1 MESGLGPEWAV
12 WLQEGALGRTMRAS
26 FLLYP
31 LTNVLHILGFTA
43 LAGGILAVDLRL
55 IGLGRRL
62 ALDQVARVMLPVALA
77 GLAVAVPTGALLFV
91 TEAVGMWN
99 NPVFG
104 WKVAI
109 IALAGANALALHAG
123 PWRRVAEWGAPGVKP
138 PPRARAAG
146 AASLL
151 FWGGAVI
158 LGRLIAY
165 F

>member
-1 MESGLGPEWAV
+1 MEHGAGPEWAS
-12 WLQEGALGRTMRAS
+12 WLQEGAVGRTMRAS

-31 LTNVLHILGFTA
+31 LVNVLHILGFTV

-62 ALDQVARVMLPVALA
+62 ALDQVARVMLPVALI
-77 GLAVAVPTGALLFV
+77 GLAVAVPTGMLLFV
-91 TEAVGMWN
+91 TEAVGMWT

-109 IALAGANALALHAG
+109 IALAGANALVLHTG
-123 PWRRVAEWGAPGVKP
+123 PWRRVADWGAAGAP
-138 PPRARAAG
+138 PPAYARVAG
-146 AASLL
+146 AASLA
-151 FWGGAVI
+151 FWMGALI

>member
-1 MESGLGPEWAV
+1 MEHGDVPHVLL
-12 WLQEGALGRTMRAS
+12 WLQNGAVGRIMRES
-26 FLLYP
+26 LVLYP
-31 LTNVLHILGFTA
+31 AVNVLHILGFTA

-55 IGLGRRL
+55 VGLGKRF
-62 ALDQVARVMLPVALA
+62 AMDQVARHLLPVALI

-104 WKVAI
+104 WKVAV
-109 IALAGANALALHAG
+109 IALAGANAVTLHVG
-123 PWRRVAEWGAPGVKP
+123 PWRRVSEWGAPGATLP
-138 PPRARAAG
+138 AWARAAG
-146 AASLL
+146 AASLTL
-151 FWGGAVI
+151 WTGALI

>member
-1 MESGLGPEWAV
+1 MEHGGGPEWAV
-12 WLQEGALGRTMRAS
+12 WLQEGAVGRTMRES

-31 LTNVLHILGFTA
+31 LVNVLHILGFTA

-55 IGLGRRL
+55 VGLGRRL
-62 ALDQVARVMLPVALA
+62 PLDQVARVMLPVALV
-77 GLAVAVPTGALLFV
+77 GLAVSVPTGALLFV
-91 TEAVGMWN
+91 TEAVGMWT

-104 WKVAI
+104 WKVGI

-138 PPRARAAG
+138 PVFARAAG

-151 FWGGAVI
+151 FWMSALI